1 MRGIARAI
9 ARRTDGARD
18 ERGQTL
24 VEYGLILAV
33 VSLGSMA
40 ALGFLSDK
48 LGSLYSQTASSLNAV
63 AATTPGGGAAG
74 CGGGGGTGGGTDF
87 THPRA
92 CSLSLENASGGLVGV
107 PESGDRIVV
116 GFTEPLEPQ
125 SVCDLPGGTADDID
139 WTVSATFTIQDN
151 AGASGVDRFAVTGTG
166 GCSPANLGHIDLG
179 TAGFVL
185 NGNAEF
191 SGSTILWDVSASQLI
206 FTLGTASGS
215 ALGPVLVGGP
225 AIYYPNAAMRDING
239 NLIVGPPAFKAGPH
253 F

>member
-33 VSLGSMA
+33 VSLGSIA
-40 ALGFLSDK
+40 ALGFLSEK

-63 AATTPGGGAAG
+63 AATTPGGGGAAG
-74 CGGGGGTGGGTDF
+74 CGGGGGGGGGTDF

-92 CSLSLENASGGLVGV
+92 CSLSLENASGGLVGA
-107 PESGDRIVV
+107 PEQGDRIVV
-116 GFTEPLEPQ
+116 GFTESLEPQ

-166 GCSPANLGHIDLG
+166 GCSPANMGVIDLG
-179 TAGFVL
+179 SPGFVL

-191 SGSTILWDVSASQLI
+191 SGSILWDVSASQLV
-206 FTLGTASGS
+206 FTLGAASG
-215 ALGPVLVGGP
+215 APVGTVLNAGS

-239 NLIVGPPAFKAGPH
+239 NLIVGPPPFKAGPH